1 MEEKNS
7 RYFTSN
13 RKDSGYLYRDEQK
26 IRVRDLLTHLIAK
39 ACKIRIELSEGLKCV
54 YMPKSEYEFFRPEMP
69 NKYNANYKARKI
81 WFEKIYPNF
90 KNEDLQII

>member
-54 YMPKSEYEFFRPEMP
+54 
-69 NKYNANYKARKI
+69 
-81 WFEKIYPNF
+81 
-90 KNEDLQII
+90 